1 MNTFELEHILQRNIS
16 PREIFLGVFALDGLP
31 TRTELRQRN
40 RWFLV
45 CNCCPSTKRG
55 HHWVAVFYN
64 HGSIEFFDSFALS
77 PWAYDVRMTTFL
89 HYTSRA
95 REILYNDVRLQEID
109 SDACGHYCIL
119 FGVVRSRGDTFQK
132 IVKELSSLTR
142 DNLVKFIV
150 KTVL

>member
-1 MNTFELEHILQRNIS
+1 MNTFELEHILQRNVS

-31 TRTELRQRN
+31 TRTELRQKN

-89 HYTSRA
+89 YDTSGA
-95 REILYNDVRLQEID
+95 REISFHDVRLQEID
-109 SDACGHYCIL
+109 SDVCGHYCIL
-119 FGVVRSRGDTFQK
+119 FGVARSGGDTFQN
-132 IVKELSSLTR
+132 IVKELSTLTR

-150 KTVL
+150 KTIL

>member
-1 MNTFELEHILQRNIS
+1 MNTFELEHILQRNVS

-89 HYTSRA
+89 HDTSRA
-95 REILYNDVRLQEID
+95 REILFNDVRLQEID
-109 SDACGHYCIL
+109 SDVCGHYCIL
-119 FGVVRSRGDTFQK
+119 FGVARSGGDTFQN
-132 IVKELSSLTR
+132 IVKELSTFTR

-150 KTVL
+150 KTIL

>member
-1 MNTFELEHILQRNIS
+1 MNTFELEHILQRNVS

-31 TRTELRQRN
+31 TRTELRQKN

-89 HYTSRA
+89 HDTSGA
-95 REILYNDVRLQEID
+95 REILFNDVRLQEFD
-109 SDACGHYCIL
+109 SDACEHYCIL
-119 FGVVRSRGDTFQK
+119 FGVARSGGDTFQN
-132 IVKELSSLTR
+132 IVKELSTLTR

-150 KTVL
+150 KTIL

>member
-1 MNTFELEHILQRNIS
+1 MNTFELEHILRRNIS
-16 PREIFLGVFALDGLP
+16 PQEIFLGVFALDGLP
-31 TRTELRQRN
+31 TRTELRQKN

-89 HYTSRA
+89 HDTSGA
-95 REILYNDVRLQEID
+95 REILFNDVRLQEID
-109 SDACGHYCIL
+109 SDACGHHCIL
-119 FGVVRSRGDTFQK
+119 FGVARSGGDTFQN
-132 IVKELSSLTR
+132 IVKELSTLTR

-150 KTVL
+150 KTIF

>member
-16 PREIFLGVFALDGLP
+16 PRELFLCVFALGGLS
-31 TRTELRQRN
+31 THTELRQKN

-89 HYTSRA
+89 HDTSGA
-95 REILYNDVRLQEID
+95 REILFNDVRLQEVD
-109 SDACGHYCIL
+109 SDACGHYCVL
-119 FGVVRSRGDTFQK
+119 FGVARSGGDTFQN
-132 IVKELSSLTR
+132 IVKELSTLTR

-150 KTVL
+150 KTIL

>member
-31 TRTELRQRN
+31 TRTELRQRI

-64 HGSIEFFDSFALS
+64 HGSIEFFESFALS

-89 HYTSRA
+89 HDTSGA
-95 REILYNDVRLQEID
+95 REILFNDVRLQEID
-109 SDACGHYCIL
+109 SDACGHYCIH
-119 FGVVRSRGDTFQK
+119 FGVAQSGDDTFQN
-132 IVKELSSLTR
+132 IVKELSTLTR
-142 DNLVKFIV
+142 DDLVKFIV
-150 KTVL
+150 ETIL

>member
-1 MNTFELEHILQRNIS
+1 MNTFELHNILQRNIS
-16 PREIFLGVFALDGLP
+16 SREIFLGVFALDGLP
-31 TRTELRQRN
+31 TRAELHQKN

-45 CNCCPSTKRG
+45 CNCCPSTERG
-55 HHWVAVFYN
+55 HHWVAVFFN
-64 HGSIEFFDSFALS
+64 HGSAEFFDSFALS
-77 PWAYDVRMTTFL
+77 PLAYDERLTRFL
-89 HYTSRA
+89 HYTSGA
-95 REILYNDVRLQEID
+95 HEILFNDVRLQEID

-119 FGVVRSRGDTFQK
+119 FGVARSGGDTFQN

>member
-16 PREIFLGVFALDGLP
+16 PREIFLGVFALDSLP
-31 TRTELRQRN
+31 TRTELRQQN

-64 HGSIEFFDSFALS
+64 HGSIEFFDSFSLS

-109 SDACGHYCIL
+109 SDVCGHYCIL
-119 FGVVRSRGDTFQK
+119 FGVARSGGDTFQN
-132 IVKELSSLTR
+132 IVKELSTLTR

-150 KTVL
+150 KTIL

>member
-1 MNTFELEHILQRNIS
+1 MNMFELEHILQRNIS
-16 PREIFLGVFALDGLP
+16 PQEIFLGVFALDGLP
-31 TRTELRQRN
+31 TRTELRQKN

-77 PWAYDVRMTTFL
+77 PWAYDVRMTTLL

-95 REILYNDVRLQEID
+95 REILFNDVCLQEID
-109 SDACGHYCIL
+109 SDACGYYFIF
-119 FGVVRSRGDTFQK
+119 FGNISNDCKRVVNLDT
-132 IVKELSSLTR
+132 
-142 DNLVKFIV
+142 
-150 KTVL
+150 

>member
-1 MNTFELEHILQRNIS
+1 MNTFELHNILQRNIS

-31 TRTELRQRN
+31 TPDKLRQKN

-89 HYTSRA
+89 HDTSGA
-95 REILYNDVRLQEID
+95 REILFNDVRLQEVD
-109 SDACGHYCIL
+109 SDACGHYCVL
-119 FGVVRSRGDTFQK
+119 FGVARSGGDTFQN
-132 IVKELSSLTR
+132 IVKELSTLTR

-150 KTVL
+150 KTIL

>member
-16 PREIFLGVFALDGLP
+16 PQEIFLGVFALDGLP

-40 RWFLV
+40 QWFLV
-45 CNCCPSTKRG
+45 CNCCPSKKLG

-89 HYTSRA
+89 HDTSGA
-95 REILYNDVRLQEID
+95 REILFNDVRLQEID

-119 FGVVRSRGDTFQK
+119 FGVARSGGDTFQN
-132 IVKELSSLTR
+132 IVKELSTLTR

-150 KTVL
+150 KTIL

>member
-1 MNTFELEHILQRNIS
+1 MNTFELYNILQRNIS
-16 PREIFLGVFALDGLP
+16 PQEIFLGVFALDGLP
-31 TRTELRQRN
+31 TRSELHQRN

-64 HGSIEFFDSFALS
+64 HGSVEFFDSFAL
-77 PWAYDVRMTTFL
+77 PPLAYDERMMRFL
-89 HYTSRA
+89 HHTSGA
-95 REILYNDVRLQEID
+95 HEILFNDVRLQQID

-119 FGVVRSRGDTFQK
+119 FGVARSGGDTFQK

>member
-1 MNTFELEHILQRNIS
+1 
-16 PREIFLGVFALDGLP
+16 
-31 TRTELRQRN
+31 
-40 RWFLV
+40 
-45 CNCCPSTKRG
+45 
-55 HHWVAVFYN
+55 
-64 HGSIEFFDSFALS
+64 
-77 PWAYDVRMTTFL
+77 MTTFL

-119 FGVVRSRGDTFQK
+119 FGVARSGGDTFQK

>member
-16 PREIFLGVFALDGLP
+16 PREIFLGVFALDSLP
-31 TRTELRQRN
+31 TRTELRQKN

-77 PWAYDVRMTTFL
+77 PWAYDFRMTTFL

-119 FGVVRSRGDTFQK
+119 FGVARSGGDTFQN
-132 IVKELSSLTR
+132 IVKELSTLTR

-150 KTVL
+150 KTIL

>member
-1 MNTFELEHILQRNIS
+1 MNKFEFEHILQRNIS

-45 CNCCPSTKRG
+45 CNCPSTKRG

-89 HYTSRA
+89 HDTSGA
-95 REILYNDVRLQEID
+95 REILFNDVRLQEID

-119 FGVVRSRGDTFQK
+119 FGVARSGGDTFQN
-132 IVKELSSLTR
+132 IVKELSTLTR

-150 KTVL
+150 KTIL

>member
-1 MNTFELEHILQRNIS
+1 M
-16 PREIFLGVFALDGLP
+16 FALDGLP

-45 CNCCPSTKRG
+45 CNCYPSMKRG

-77 PWAYDVRMTTFL
+77 PWAYDVQMTTFL

-119 FGVVRSRGDTFQK
+119 FGVARSGGDTFQN
-132 IVKELSSLTR
+132 IVKELSTFTR

-150 KTVL
+150 KTIL

>member
-1 MNTFELEHILQRNIS
+1 MNTFELEHILRRNIS
-16 PREIFLGVFALDGLP
+16 PREIFLGVFALDSLT
-31 TRTELRQRN
+31 TRIELRQKN

-89 HYTSRA
+89 HDTSGA
-95 REILYNDVRLQEID
+95 REILFNDVRLQEFD

-119 FGVVRSRGDTFQK
+119 FGVARSGGDTFQN
-132 IVKELSSLTR
+132 IVKELSTLTR

-150 KTVL
+150 KTIL

>member
-1 MNTFELEHILQRNIS
+1 MNTFELEHILQRNVS

-31 TRTELRQRN
+31 TRTELRQKN

-89 HYTSRA
+89 HDTSGA
-95 REILYNDVRLQEID
+95 REILFNDVRLQEFD

-119 FGVVRSRGDTFQK
+119 FGVARSGGDTFQN
-132 IVKELSSLTR
+132 IVKELSTFTR

-150 KTVL
+150 KTIL

>member
-119 FGVVRSRGDTFQK
+119 FGVARSGGDTFQN
-132 IVKELSSLTR
+132 IVKELSTFTR
-142 DNLVKFIV
+142 DNLVE
-150 KTVL
+150 LL